1 MHTRHTYISPHTHVY
16 AYVRVYSY
24 VIYSRLIILQNISCM
39 TLFRGTVMATLTRAV
54 GVTVN
59 HAEHSIWSWPGVT
72 AGFKKHHVV
81 FSQYFTGLIAVK
93 GHQSLYP
100 KCCDLISHSSNRS
113 YKHTNYFEPLWL
125 TTIYYICSIL
135 IKNSCMQRGR
145 HRVAQGSLVNT
156 GTLLHTRIIFQSWMF
171 LTKFEYQSNSWL

>member
-1 MHTRHTYISPHTHVY
+1 MH

-24 VIYSRLIILQNISCM
+24 IILSSRLVILHNISCM
-39 TLFRGTVMATLTRAV
+39 TLFRGTVMATLKWAA

-81 FSQYFTGLIAVK
+81 LSQYFTGLIAVK
-93 GHQSLYP
+93 GYQSLYP
-100 KCCDLISHSSNRS
+100 KCCDLISHSSNRL
-113 YKHTNYFEPLWL
+113 YKHTTSWEPLWL

-171 LTKFEYQSNSWL
+171 LTKFEYQSNSSL